1 MFVPATINFDRA
13 STAGGDRGRCVLA
26 GGTGGGDAMAD
37 VIRLAHSDPVI
48 KSVSIL
54 C

>member
-13 STAGGDRGRCVLA
+13 GPAGGDGLSVPWP
-26 GGTGGGDAMAD
+26 GGEMPSD
-37 VIRLAHSDPVI
+37 VIRLAHAAPVI

>member
-13 STAGGDRGRCVLA
+13 STAGSDGAQCARA
-26 GGTGGGDAMAD
+26 GGTGGAMAD
-37 VIRLAHSDPVI
+37 VIRLAHSAAVI